1 MTRLG
6 LLRDSAVA
14 ITRVTRT
21 RATSSAPPASLGAA
35 APSRIGRSL
44 VAMTLGRPAFATTSS
59 AVASPSIHR
68 ARSQRA
74 NGRGIAVRVM
84 SAATER
90 ERLTNANPNARGKDN
105 SGAAIR
111 QRFLKFYE
119 TRGHAVLPSSSL
131 VPEDPTVLLTIAGML
146 QFKPVFMGQ
155 RERAHERATTTQK
168 CVRTNDI
175 ENVGVTARHHTFFE
189 MLGNFSFGDYFKK
202 DACQWAWELATGE
215 FGLNPERV
223 WVSVF
228 REDDEAF
235 AIWRDVVG
243 VPESRIKRMDEK
255 DNFWAAGPTGPC
267 GPCSELYY
275 DFHPE
280 RGLEGA
286 DLDDD
291 SRFIEFYN
299 LVFMELNRDADGGVT
314 PLKNKNIDT
323 GMGLERMAQIL
334 QGVPNNY
341 ETDLIM
347 PIINKA
353 ASMAGIDYNACN
365 DVQKQQLKVIGDH
378 TRAVSYMISDGV
390 FASNIGRGYIVRRL
404 LRRVVR
410 NGRLLGIKPEEGAS
424 AFTPAIAE
432 VAISMSEGCDPQVA
446 KNSARIL
453 AELERE
459 ELSFQKTLG
468 RGEEMLAELIETA
481 KKTKTGLSGK
491 DAFTLYDTYGFP
503 LDITTDVATEAG
515 ITVDLEGFESAMAE
529 QRSMS
534 QAAHQT
540 VDVTVGNALARVAD
554 ELGAK
559 STFIGYESTSSD
571 VSNVLAIVCGGES
584 VEEAPEGA
592 KVDIVLDV
600 TPFYA
605 ESGGQVGDN
614 GVLHTA
620 DGATL
625 EVSDVQKAGGGRI
638 IVHTATVTKG
648 SIKKGSQV
656 TANVDENS
664 RRRAKSNHTAT
675 HLLQSALKKV
685 LGEDV
690 SQAGSLCGFDRLRFD
705 FNSPKAPTEA
715 QLLEVENLVNGWI
728 SQSAALTA
736 EEMPIAA
743 AKDKGA
749 TMMFGE
755 KYGDVVRVV
764 DVPGISMELCGGT
777 HVSNTAEI
785 GGFKILSE
793 AGIASGIRRIEA
805 VAGAGVVELLQQRDA
820 VVKQLASALRVPPEE
835 ITGRVSS
842 LQEDLRATQKLAESL
857 RGELAVAKAGALVSQ
872 AREVGEAKV
881 LVARLDGV
889 DPAALK
895 VAAENLAAQL
905 GDGAAI
911 VLGSA
916 NGANVGLV
924 ALFDDKVQK
933 DGGLKAGQVLG
944 AAAKKCGGGGG
955 GKPGFAQAGGRDA
968 TQLDTALDEA
978 LATVTAALSP
988 K

>member
-1 MTRLG
+1 MGDARHTMTRLG

-14 ITRVTRT
+14 LT
-21 RATSSAPPASLGAA
+21 RATRASSSATTTPRCVASASASRRDASPPLGAA
-35 APSRIGRSL
+35 ASSHSSSN
-44 VAMTLGRPAFATTSS
+44 SS
-59 AVASPSIHR
+59 ARVES
-68 ARSQRA
+68 ARR
-74 NGRGIAVRVM
+74 GRRGIVARVVRGDT
-84 SAATER
+84 ADER
-90 ERLTNANPNARGKDN
+90 RASANPNAIGRDN
-105 SGAAIR
+105 SGGAIR
-111 QRFLKFYE
+111 RRFLKFYE
-119 TRGHAVLPSSSL
+119 DRGHAPVASSSL

-155 RERAHERATTTQK
+155 RERTHARATTTQK
-168 CVRTNDI
+168 CVRTNDV

-189 MLGNFSFGDYFKK
+189 MLGNFSFGDYFKRE
-202 DACQWAWELATGE
+202 ACQWAWELAIGE

-243 VPESRIKRMDEK
+243 VPEARIVRMGEK

-280 RGLEGA
+280 RGMDGI

-341 ETDLIM
+341 ETDLIK
-347 PIINKA
+347 PIIDKA
-353 ASMAGIDYNACN
+353 ASMAGLDYATC
-365 DVQKQQLKVIGDH
+365 DAAQKQQLKVIGDH

-390 FASNIGRGYIVRRL
+390 FASNVGRGYIVRRL

-410 NGRLLGIKPEEGAS
+410 NGRLLGIKPADGAS

-432 VAISMSEGCDPQVA
+432 VAISMSHECDPQVA
-446 KNSARIL
+446 KNTARIL

-481 KKTKTGLSGK
+481 KKNNAGLSGK

-503 LDITTDVATEAG
+503 LDITTDVAAEAG
-515 ITVDLEGFESAMAE
+515 VKVDLEGFEAAMAE

-540 VDVTVGNALARVAD
+540 VDVTAGNTLARVAD
-554 ELGAK
+554 ELG
-559 STFIGYESTSSD
+559 STSAFVGYERTSSAA
-571 VSNVLAIVCGGES
+571 SNVLAIVLDGES
-584 VEEAPEGA
+584 VEEAPEGS
-592 KVDIVLDV
+592 KVDVILDV

-614 GVLHTA
+614 GTLHAA
-620 DGATL
+620 DGAEL
-625 EVSDVQKAGGGRI
+625 RVDDVQKAGGGRV
-638 IVHTATVTKG
+638 IVHSATVTSG
-648 SIKKGSQV
+648 SLKKGSQV
-656 TANVDENS
+656 TANVDEDT

-685 LGEDV
+685 LGDDV

-705 FNSPKAPTEA
+705 FNCPKAPTET
-715 QLLEVENLVNGWI
+715 QLEEVENLVNGWI
-728 SQSAALTA
+728 AQSAALTA

-743 AKDKGA
+743 AKEKGA

-805 VAGAGVVELLQQRDA
+805 VSGSGVVELLQQRDA
-820 VVKQLASALRVPPEE
+820 VVKQLAGALRVPPEE
-835 ITGRVSS
+835 IAGRVTS
-842 LQEDLRATQKLAESL
+842 LQKDLIAAQKLVDSL
-857 RGELAVAKAGALVSQ
+857 RGELAVAKAGALVSEAKQ
-872 AREVGEAKV
+872 VGQSKV

-895 VAAENLAAQL
+895 VAAEDLAARL
-905 GDGAAI
+905 GDGAAV

-916 NGANVGLV
+916 NGQNVGLV
-924 ALFDDKVQK
+924 ALFDDTVQK
-933 DGGLKAGQVLG
+933 LGHLKAGQVLG

-968 TQLDTALDEA
+968 SQLDDALRDALD
-978 LATVTAALSP
+978 TVTDALSS
-988 K
+988 